1 MRGPDD
7 LLILAPLGSVP
18 SEKTLMNQASVTK
31 HPVTDKTREALAVT
45 LRGCEELIPQEDWLQ
60 KLAKSEATGVP
71 LRIKLGLDPT
81 APDIHIGHTVVL
93 NKMRQL
99 QDLGHQVIFLIG
111 DFTSLIGDPSGRNST
126 RPPLTPEQI
135 KANAETYYKQA
146 SLVLDPAKT
155 EIRYNSEWSLPLGSM
170 GMIQLAAKYTVARMM
185 ERNDFHDRFHAGTPI
200 SVHEFLYPLMQGY
213 DSVALKSDLELG
225 GTDQKFNLLM
235 GRHLQAEYGQEPQCI
250 LTMPLLE
257 GLDGVDKMSKSKN
270 NYIGITEEANT
281 MFAKVLS
288 ISDTLMWRWY
298 TLLSFKSMAEIEALK
313 KEVEGGRNPKD
324 AKVMLAKEITTR
336 FHSAGAAE
344 AAEQD
349 FINRSKGGIPD
360 DIPEVALSGAPMG
373 IGALLK
379 AAGLAPSTTE
389 AGRLIEGGGVRID
402 GAVISDKG
410 LKVEAGTCVVQV
422 GKRKFARVTPAPSDP
437 QAPVAGLG
445 GGGRHHDCPQD
456 AGLVADRLGGA
467 AVGRNGVAG
476 QPGQRHV
483 RLAHGHR
490 GRGAAGRRP
499 SLRAPQGRIF
509 FFGL

>member
-1 MRGPDD
+1 
-7 LLILAPLGSVP
+7 
-18 SEKTLMNQASVTK
+18 MNQASVSTF
-31 HPVTDKTREALAVT
+31 PLTDRVREALAVT
-45 LRGCEELIPQEDWLQ
+45 RRGCEELIPESDWVQ
-60 KLAKSEATGVP
+60 KLARSEATGTP

-135 KANAETYYKQA
+135 KANAETYYRQA
-146 SLVLDPAKT
+146 SLVLDPART

-185 ERNDFHDRFHAGTPI
+185 ERNDFHDRFKAGTPI

-270 NYIGITEEANT
+270 NYIGITEDANS

-288 ISDTLMWRWY
+288 ISDELMWRWY
-298 TLLSFKSMAEIEALK
+298 TLLSFQSMAEIEKLK
-313 KEVEGGRNPKD
+313 QEVAGGRNPKD
-324 AKVMLAKEITTR
+324 AKVQLAKEITAR
-336 FHSAGAAE
+336 FHSAAAAD

-360 DIPEVALSGAPMG
+360 EIEEQTLTLEGGPVG
-373 IGALLK
+373 IAALLK
-379 AAGLAPSTTE
+379 QAGLVASSGE
-389 AGRLIEGGGVRID
+389 GNRLIDGGGVRVD
-402 GAVISDKG
+402 AAVVSDKG
-410 LKVEAGTCVVQV
+410 LKLGAGTYVLQV
-422 GKRKFARVTPAPSDP
+422 GKRKFKKVT
-437 QAPVAGLG
+437 
-445 GGGRHHDCPQD
+445 
-456 AGLVADRLGGA
+456 LVSSGA
-467 AVGRNGVAG
+467 
-476 QPGQRHV
+476 
-483 RLAHGHR
+483 
-490 GRGAAGRRP
+490 
-499 SLRAPQGRIF
+499 
-509 FFGL
+509 

>member
-1 MRGPDD
+1 MNPGPKETKST
-7 LLILAPLGSVP
+7 LADTPEATEL
-18 SEKTLMNQASVTK
+18 
-31 HPVTDKTREALAVT
+31 TDGVREALAVT
-45 LRGCEELIPQEDWLQ
+45 LRGSEELLPQEDWVR
-60 KLAKSEATGVP
+60 KLARAEKQGQA

-126 RPPLTPEQI
+126 RPPLTSEQI

-146 SLVLDPAKT
+146 SLVLDPART

-185 ERNDFHDRFHAGTPI
+185 ERNDFHDRFKAGTPI

-213 DSVALKSDLELG
+213 DSVALRSDLELG

-235 GRHLQAEYGQEPQCI
+235 GRHLQQEYGQEPQCI

-257 GLDGVDKMSKSKN
+257 GLDGIEKMSKSKN
-270 NYIGITEEANT
+270 NYIGITEDANT

-313 KEVEGGRNPKD
+313 KEVQAGRNPKD
-324 AKVMLAKEITTR
+324 AKVMLAKEITAR
-336 FHSAGAAE
+336 FHSASAAD

-360 DIPEVALSGAPMG
+360 EIPEVSLSGAPMG
-373 IGALLK
+373 IATLLK
-379 AAGLAPSTTE
+379 AAGLAASTSE
-389 AGRLIEGGGVRID
+389 GNRLIDGGGVRID
-402 GAVISDKG
+402 GAVVSDKG

-422 GKRKFARVTPAPSDP
+422 GKRKFARVT
-437 QAPVAGLG
+437 LG
-445 GGGRHHDCPQD
+445 
-456 AGLVADRLGGA
+456 
-467 AVGRNGVAG
+467 
-476 QPGQRHV
+476 
-483 RLAHGHR
+483 
-490 GRGAAGRRP
+490 
-499 SLRAPQGRIF
+499 
-509 FFGL
+509 

>member
-1 MRGPDD
+1 MSQAQKATESTGNPQQ
-7 LLILAPLGSVP
+7 LGL
-18 SEKTLMNQASVTK
+18 EW
-31 HPVTDKTREALAVT
+31 TDGLREAMAVT
-45 LRGCEELIPQEDWLQ
+45 QRGCEELLPQDDWAK
-60 KLAKSEATGVP
+60 KLARSERTGVP

-111 DFTSLIGDPSGRNST
+111 DFTSLIGDPSGRNNT

-135 KANAETYYKQA
+135 QANAETYYKQA

-185 ERNDFHDRFHAGTPI
+185 ERNDFHDRFKAGTPI

-270 NYIGITEEANT
+270 NYIGVTEPANT

-298 TLLSFKSMAEIEALK
+298 TLLSFQSLPDIETLK
-313 KEVEGGRNPKD
+313 KEIEGGRNPKD

-336 FHSAGAAE
+336 FHSAAAAE
-344 AAEQD
+344 TAEQD
-349 FINRSKGGIPD
+349 FINRSRGGVPD
-360 DIPEVALSGAPMG
+360 EIPEVSLSGAPMG

-379 AAGLAPSTTE
+379 AAGLAPSSSE
-389 AGRLIEGGGVRID
+389 ANRLIDGGGVRVD
-402 GAVISDKG
+402 GTVVSDKG
-410 LKVEAGTCVVQV
+410 LKLDAGTRVLQV
-422 GKRKFARVTPAPSDP
+422 GKRKFARVTLS
-437 QAPVAGLG
+437 
-445 GGGRHHDCPQD
+445 
-456 AGLVADRLGGA
+456 
-467 AVGRNGVAG
+467 
-476 QPGQRHV
+476 
-483 RLAHGHR
+483 
-490 GRGAAGRRP
+490 
-499 SLRAPQGRIF
+499 
-509 FFGL
+509 

>member
-1 MRGPDD
+1 MNTPPETLSQPQAAD
-7 LLILAPLGSVP
+7 APAAP
-18 SEKTLMNQASVTK
+18 
-31 HPVTDKTREALAVT
+31 PVSDAVQEALAIT
-45 LRGCEELIPQEDWLQ
+45 LRGCEELIPQADWLK
-60 KLAKSEATGVP
+60 KLQKSEQTGQP

-99 QDLGHQVIFLIG
+99 QNLGHQVIFLIG
-111 DFTSLIGDPSGRNST
+111 DFTSLIGDPSGRNTT

-185 ERNDFHDRFHAGTPI
+185 ERNDFHDRFKAGTPI

-213 DSVALKSDLELG
+213 DSVALKADLELG

-235 GRHLQAEYGQEPQCI
+235 GRHLQQEYGQEPQCI

-270 NYIGITEEANT
+270 NYIGISEDPAT
-281 MFAKVLS
+281 MFAKCLS

-298 TLLSFKSMAEIEALK
+298 TLLSFRSEAEIAALRA
-313 KEVEGGRNPKD
+313 EVEGGRNPKD
-324 AKVMLAKEITTR
+324 AKVMLAKEITAR
-336 FHSAGAAE
+336 FHSAAAAD

-349 FINRSKGGIPD
+349 FINRSKGGVPD
-360 DIPEVALSGAPMG
+360 EIPEVSLALAGGAPLG

-389 AGRLIEGGGVRID
+389 AGRLIEGGGVRVD
-402 GAVISDKG
+402 SCVVSDKG
-410 LKVEAGTCVVQV
+410 LKLAAGTYVVQV
-422 GKRKFARVTPAPSDP
+422 GKRKFARVT
-437 QAPVAGLG
+437 LG
-445 GGGRHHDCPQD
+445 
-456 AGLVADRLGGA
+456 
-467 AVGRNGVAG
+467 
-476 QPGQRHV
+476 
-483 RLAHGHR
+483 
-490 GRGAAGRRP
+490 
-499 SLRAPQGRIF
+499 
-509 FFGL
+509 

>member
-1 MRGPDD
+1 MKTDP
-7 LLILAPLGSVP
+7 LLQATSTPSAPTQGTAAAPLSDAV
-18 SEKTLMNQASVTK
+18 Q
-31 HPVTDKTREALAVT
+31 EALAVT
-45 LRGCEELIPQEDWLQ
+45 LRGCEELIPQADWVKKLQ
-60 KLAKSEATGVP
+60 RSEQTGQA

-99 QDLGHQVIFLIG
+99 QNLGHQVIFLIG

-126 RPPLTPEQI
+126 RPPLTTEQI

-235 GRHLQAEYGQEPQCI
+235 GRHLQGEYGQEPQCI
-250 LTMPLLE
+250 LTMPLLV

-270 NYIGITEEANT
+270 NYIGITEDANS

-288 ISDTLMWRWY
+288 ISDTLMWDWY
-298 TLLSFKSMAEIEALK
+298 TLLNFQTEAQIAALK
-313 KEVEGGRNPKD
+313 AEVAAGRNPKD
-324 AKVMLAKEITTR
+324 AKVALAKEITAR
-336 FHSAGAAE
+336 FHSAAAAD

-349 FINRSKGGIPD
+349 FINRSKGGVPDEIPD
-360 DIPEVALSGAPMG
+360 VAVSLAEGGAPLG

-379 AAGLAPSTTE
+379 SANLAPSTSD
-389 AGRLIEGGGVRID
+389 ANRLIDGGGVRVD
-402 GAVISDKG
+402 GAVVSDRG
-410 LKVEAGTCVVQV
+410 LKLGAGTYVVQV
-422 GKRKFARVTPAPSDP
+422 GKRKFARVT
-437 QAPVAGLG
+437 LG
-445 GGGRHHDCPQD
+445 
-456 AGLVADRLGGA
+456 
-467 AVGRNGVAG
+467 
-476 QPGQRHV
+476 
-483 RLAHGHR
+483 
-490 GRGAAGRRP
+490 
-499 SLRAPQGRIF
+499 
-509 FFGL
+509 